1 MKMPTV
7 NAHLL
12 LVDDDPE
19 LAGLLADYLRGEGF
33 NCDWRDNGQAALDAL
48 QTQPY
53 DLIVMDVMMPVM
65 SGIEALARL
74 RQFTHT
80 PVIMLTAKGDDQD
93 RILGLEL
100 GADDYVAKPCTPR
113 ELAARVRAILRR
125 SQQSQADSQ
134 VTPQKSILQAGAVTL
149 CPQTRKAELAGQAL
163 TLTSTEFNLLEVLLK
178 HQGDVVTREQ
188 LSEQALGKP
197 LARFD
202 RSIDVHLSSIRRKL
216 GNLPDGRSYIQTVV
230 RVGYQF
236 IS

>member
-1 MKMPTV
+1 MTMPTS

-33 NCDWRDNGQAALDAL
+33 SCDWRDNGQAAIEAV
-48 QTQPY
+48 QQQHY
-53 DLIVMDVMMPVM
+53 DLIVMDVMMPIM

-74 RQFTHT
+74 RQFAHT

-113 ELAARVRAILRR
+113 ELAARVKAILRR
-125 SQQSQADSQ
+125 SNRQAVITSAKAPLQ
-134 VTPQKSILQAGAVTL
+134 VGPVTL
-149 CPQTRKAELAGQAL
+149 CPQTRKATLHDQTL
-163 TLTSTEFNLLEVLLK
+163 SLTSTEFNLLEVLLK
-178 HQGDVVTREQ
+178 HHGEVVTREQ

-216 GNLPDGRSYIQTVV
+216 GNQPDGRSYIQTVV

>member
-1 MKMPTV
+1 MPMPTS
-7 NAHLL
+7 NAQLL

-19 LAGLLADYLRGEGF
+19 LAGFLADYLRGEGF
-33 NCDWRDNGQAALDAL
+33 RCEWRDNGQAAIDAL
-48 QTQPY
+48 QQQNY

-74 RQFTHT
+74 RQFSNT

-113 ELAARVRAILRR
+113 ELAARIKAILRR
-125 SQQSQADSQ
+125 STQAQ
-134 VTPQKSILQAGAVTL
+134 EQATTPAAKTVLQAGPVTL
-149 CPQTRKAELAGQAL
+149 CPQTRKATLGDETLN
-163 TLTSTEFNLLEVLLK
+163 LTSTEFNLLEVLLK

-188 LSEQALGKP
+188 LSEQALGKA

>member
-1 MKMPTV
+1 MPTT

-33 NCDWRDNGQAALDAL
+33 QCDWRDNGQAAIDAI
-48 QTQPY
+48 QQQKY
-53 DLIVMDVMMPVM
+53 DLVVMDVMMPVM

-74 RQFTHT
+74 RQFSNT

-125 SQQSQADSQ
+125 SQTPESDRT
-134 VTPQKSILQAGAVTL
+134 VTAAPSKLILQAGPVTL
-149 CPQTRKAELAGQAL
+149 CPQTRKAELFGEVL

-178 HQGDVVTREQ
+178 HQGEVVTREQ

>member
-1 MKMPTV
+1 MPMPTS
-7 NAHLL
+7 NAQLL

-19 LAGLLADYLRGEGF
+19 LAGFLADYLRGEGF
-33 NCDWRDNGQAALDAL
+33 RCEWRDNGQAAIDAL
-48 QTQPY
+48 QQQNY

-74 RQFTHT
+74 RQFSNT
-80 PVIMLTAKGDDQD
+80 PVIMLTAKGDDHD

-113 ELAARVRAILRR
+113 ELAARIKAILRR
-125 SQQSQADSQ
+125 SAQSQGQAPTATAKA
-134 VTPQKSILQAGAVTL
+134 VLQAGPVTL
-149 CPQTRKAELAGQAL
+149 CPQTRKATLGDETLN
-163 TLTSTEFNLLEVLLK
+163 LTSTEFNLLEVLLK

-188 LSEQALGKP
+188 LSEQALGKA

>member
-1 MKMPTV
+1 MTMPTS

-33 NCDWRDNGQAALDAL
+33 HCDWRDNGQAAIEAL
-48 QTQPY
+48 QQQYY
-53 DLIVMDVMMPVM
+53 DLIIMDVMMPIM

-74 RQFTHT
+74 RQFAHT

-113 ELAARVRAILRR
+113 ELAARVKAILRR
-125 SQQSQADSQ
+125 SS
-134 VTPQKSILQAGAVTL
+134 PQTAASVSSTKTLLEVGPVTL
-149 CPQTRKAELAGQAL
+149 CPQTRKVTLHNETL

-178 HQGDVVTREQ
+178 HHGEVVTREQ

-202 RSIDVHLSSIRRKL
+202 RSIDVHLSNIRRKL

>member
-1 MKMPTV
+1 MPIQ
-7 NAHLL
+7 NAHIL

-33 NCDWRDNGQAALDAL
+33 RCDWRENGQAAITAL
-48 QTQPY
+48 QSAHY
-53 DLIVMDVMMPVM
+53 DLVVMDVMMPVM

-74 RQFTHT
+74 RQFSQT

-113 ELAARVRAILRR
+113 ELAARVKAVLRR
-125 SQQSQADSQ
+125 SQHALDSAPPSQPTKA
-134 VTPQKSILQAGAVTL
+134 ILQAGAVTL
-149 CPQTRKAELAGQAL
+149 CPQTRKAELDGQAL
-163 TLTSTEFNLLEVLLK
+163 NLTSTEFNLLEVLIR
-178 HQGDVVTREQ
+178 HHGEVVSREK

-216 GNLPDGRSYIQTVV
+216 GNLPDGRSYIQTIV